1 MKVKKSR
8 SMKKSAK
15 LKKDS
20 RHLSRATLAILLGV
34 IAAISVIVIAL
45 AGAGSSDG
53 VAASTNPKPAQK
65 TQKRYKA
72 TRPTVVDEQTGQLR
86 MPTRQEI
93 DEMVA
98 SLATLAK
105 RPTEGLQQ
113 TALSNG
119 AIAVDL
125 DGGYGGVVLAR
136 PRGDGSWETKCVF
149 TIEEGAAFLGLVE
162 DNSQQ

>member
-1 MKVKKSR
+1 MKRSRSIKKSVK
-8 SMKKSAK
+8 SKKIS
-15 LKKDS
+15 S
-20 RHLSRATLAILLGV
+20 RISRMTLAILLGV
-34 IAAISVIVIAL
+34 VAAISVVVIAL

-65 TQKRYKA
+65 APKRYKP
-72 TRPTVVDEQTGQLR
+72 TRAIILDQQTGEVR
-86 MPTRQEI
+86 MPTQQEVDQI
-93 DEMVA
+93 VA

-113 TALSNG
+113 TTLASG
-119 AIAVDL
+119 AVAVDL
-125 DGGYGGVVLAR
+125 EGYGGVVLAR
-136 PRGDGSWETKCVF
+136 PKADGAWETKCVF